1 MASFL
6 DQIPTLIVVLAHQ
19 RLVCTCVLLAVL
31 FGGLRYGVGKPLR
44 ILSQAARKVAA
55 GDFSVQIPPVRRDG
69 KKDELEVLIED
80 FNTMARELAGNEM
93 LKSDFI
99 ANVSHE
105 IKTPLSIIQSYTKA
119 LKDGC
124 VPEAQKEQYMDAILA
139 ASSNLSLMVTNILK
153 AKQAGKPADF
163 SRAGK
168 LSAGRAIA
176 PVRVGLY
183 GTLAGKEYCIFHRCS
198 RRDGA
203 LRSVPSGIG

>member
-1 MASFL
+1 MKRARKRLDDARVNAPLISWKVALSIFGIAYLLLVGQAGILASFL
-6 DQIPTLIVVLAHQ
+6 DQIPTLIVVLAHYV
-19 RLVCTCVLLAVL
+19 VCTCVLLAVL
-31 FGGLRYGVGKPLR
+31 FGVFWRYGVGKPLR

-119 LKDGC
+119 LKDGAC
-124 VPEAQKEQYMDAILA
+124 PKRKKNSIWTPF
-139 ASSNLSLMVTNILK
+139 SPP
-153 AKQAGKPADF
+153 PAT
-163 SRAGK
+163 
-168 LSAGRAIA
+168 SA
-176 PVRVGLY
+176 
-183 GTLAGKEYCIFHRCS
+183 
-198 RRDGA
+198 
-203 LRSVPSGIG
+203 